1 MPFYNIKRKLSLPK
15 EESEEFTF
23 REIEDGIYF
32 QGHNLWL
39 LVLSM
44 LIACIGLNINSSAAV
59 IGAMLIS
66 PLMGP
71 IVGIAFGLSIGNKR
85 LLKLGV
91 YNWILMIAVALISST
106 LYFLISPFHAE
117 TSQLEGFKNATVFDC
132 FLALF
137 GGFAWFLGI
146 IRKEAIKVIAG
157 VAVSTACIPPLCTAG
172 FGIATG
178 NWDYFVGGFYFYVIN
193 CFFIGVGTW
202 ILSIILGYQKYY
214 LAQNRKN
221 NKTTSVLISIFSV
234 IILIPSILLTKKKWD
249 NENFREQSENYISM
263 IKAEHPDLAI
273 INYEPFEEKGKK
285 FLKVTILNDS
295 TYISREQLNSHN
307 SLVRDI
313 DLIWRYSR
321 GNAELS
327 SEFKQLQ
334 QQISDLQSQVKTLQA
349 KTE

>member
-39 LVLSM
+39 LVLS
-44 LIACIGLNINSSAAV
+44 I
-59 IGAMLIS
+59 
-66 PLMGP
+66 
-71 IVGIAFGLSIGNKR
+71 
-85 LLKLGV
+85 
-91 YNWILMIAVALISST
+91 
-106 LYFLISPFHAE
+106 
-117 TSQLEGFKNATVFDC
+117 
-132 FLALF
+132 
-137 GGFAWFLGI
+137 
-146 IRKEAIKVIAG
+146 
-157 VAVSTACIPPLCTAG
+157 
-172 FGIATG
+172 
-178 NWDYFVGGFYFYVIN
+178 
-193 CFFIGVGTW
+193 
-202 ILSIILGYQKYY
+202 
-214 LAQNRKN
+214 
-221 NKTTSVLISIFSV
+221 
-234 IILIPSILLTKKKWD
+234 
-249 NENFREQSENYISM
+249 
-263 IKAEHPDLAI
+263 
-273 INYEPFEEKGKK
+273 EKGKK
-285 FLKVTILNDS
+285 ILKVTILNDS